1 MTKHSPKKSSKKIIV
16 YDIPTR
22 IFHWFLALGFTVTYF
37 IASQLDSESALFF
50 YHMLIGICLGLAVI
64 LRIIWGF
71 IGTRY
76 ARFDSLQLHP
86 RLGIAYFKKL
96 FSRSADFDVGHNP
109 ASSWALIG
117 FLILPLL
124 QLVTGIMM
132 ALGYKEELE
141 DIHSIFADSFFILAI
156 LHILGVIAHSL
167 KYRTMLPSSM
177 IFGLKEIEGHAV
189 SAQNSDLRVSQ
200 GLIENGQDISQNLEG
215 AGISKLYPKVGI
227 LFLISMFFCLGF
239 LYRNFDSNRKVLT
252 LFGVELIL
260 GKAEE

>member
-1 MTKHSPKKSSKKIIV
+1 
-16 YDIPTR
+16 
-22 IFHWFLALGFTVTYF
+22 
-37 IASQLDSESALFF
+37 
-50 YHMLIGICLGLAVI
+50 
-64 LRIIWGF
+64 
-71 IGTRY
+71 
-76 ARFDSLQLHP
+76 
-86 RLGIAYFKKL
+86 
-96 FSRSADFDVGHNP
+96 
-109 ASSWALIG
+109 
-117 FLILPLL
+117 
-124 QLVTGIMM
+124 M